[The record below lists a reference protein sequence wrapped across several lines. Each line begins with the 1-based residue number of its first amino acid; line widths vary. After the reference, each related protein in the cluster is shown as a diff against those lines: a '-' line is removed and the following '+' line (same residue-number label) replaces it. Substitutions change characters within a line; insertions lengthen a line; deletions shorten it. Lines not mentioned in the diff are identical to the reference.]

1 MVSIKKIAFFDTKP
15 YDKIW
20 FDKYKEEFGIDI
32 KYFDVKLTSDT
43 AVIARDFDGV
53 CAFVNDRID
62 ELTVNILSALGINI
76 IAMRCAGYNNVDLK
90 AAMDKI
96 TVVRVPVYSPYAVAE
111 HAVALLLTLNRKTH
125 RAYIRTKEHNF
136 NISGLEGFDIYGK
149 TVGVIGT
156 GKIGQTFIDVISG
169 FKPNIIAYDPY
180 PVKDKSINY
189 VSLDEI
195 FEKSD
200 IISLHCP
207 LTKETKNIIN
217 KDSIRKM
224 KDGVYIINTSRGQLI
239 NSEDLLEGILSR
251 KVGGAALDVYDEEE
265 HFFFEDFSQEII
277 HDETLPRLISMPNVI
292 ITSHQA
298 FLTNE
303 ALESIA
309 KVTLQNLKDFFDNK
323 EIKNAISYKK
333 Q

>member
-1 MVSIKKIAFFDTKP
+1 MKKIAFFDTKP

-20 FDKYKEEFGIDI
+20 FDKYKNEYGIDI
-32 KYFDVKLTSDT
+32 KYFDVKLSSDT

-62 ELTVNILSALGINI
+62 KLTVDILSALGLNI

-90 AAMDKI
+90 SAKDKI

-111 HAVALLLTLNRKTH
+111 HAMALLLTLNRKTH

-180 PVKDKSINY
+180 PAEKHNINY
-189 VSLDEI
+189 VSLGEI

-207 LTKETKNIIN
+207 LTKDTKNIIN
-217 KDSIRKM
+217 KESLSKM

-239 NSEDLLEGILSR
+239 NSEDLLDGILSR

-323 EIKNAISYKK
+323 ELPNEISYNR
-333 Q
+333 

>member
-1 MVSIKKIAFFDTKP
+1 MKKIAFFDTKP

>member
-1 MVSIKKIAFFDTKP
+1 MKTIAFFDTKP

-20 FDKYKEEFGIDI
+20 FDKYKEDFGIDI
-32 KYFDVKLTSDT
+32 KYFDVKLSSDT
-43 AVIARDFDGV
+43 AVIARNFDGV

-62 ELTVNILSALGINI
+62 KLTVDILSALGINI
-76 IAMRCAGYNNVDLK
+76 VAMRCAGYNNVDLK
-90 AAMDKI
+90 AAKDKI

-111 HAVALLLTLNRKTH
+111 HAMALLLTLNRKTH

-136 NISGLEGFDIYGK
+136 NISGLEGFDIFGK

-180 PVKDKSINY
+180 PAENKNINY

-217 KDSIRKM
+217 KESINKM

-239 NSEDLLEGILSR
+239 NSEDLLEGILS
-251 KVGGAALDVYDEEE
+251 KKIGGAALDVYDEEE

-309 KVTLQNLKDFFDNK
+309 KVTLQNLKDFFDSK
-323 EIKNAISYKK
+323 ELTNEISC
-333 Q
+333 

>member
-1 MVSIKKIAFFDTKP
+1 MKKIAFFDTKP

-20 FDKYKEEFGIDI
+20 FEKYKKEYDIDI
-32 KYFDVKLTSDT
+32 KYFDVKLSSDT
-43 AVIARDFDGV
+43 AIIARDFDGV

-62 ELTVNILSALGINI
+62 KLTIDILSALGINI

-90 AAMDKI
+90 AAKDKI

-136 NISGLEGFDIYGK
+136 NISGLEGFDIYKK

-169 FKPNIIAYDPY
+169 FKPDIIAYDPY
-180 PVKDKSINY
+180 PDKNKDINY

-217 KDSIRKM
+217 KESISKM

-239 NSEDLLEGILSR
+239 NSDDLLSGILSR
-251 KVGGAALDVYDEEE
+251 KIGGAALDVYDEEE

-323 EIKNAISYKK
+323 NLVNEIYYNN
-333 Q
+333 

>member
-1 MVSIKKIAFFDTKP
+1 MKKIAFFDTKP

-20 FDKYKEEFGIDI
+20 FDKYKRQYDLDI
-32 KYFDVKLTSDT
+32 KYFDVKLSSDT

-62 ELTVNILSALGINI
+62 KLTIDILSALGINI

-90 AAMDKI
+90 SAKDKI

-136 NISGLEGFDIYGK
+136 NISGLEGFDIYQK
-149 TVGVIGT
+149 TVGVVGT

-169 FKPNIIAYDPY
+169 FKPKIIAYDPY
-180 PVKDKSINY
+180 PSKDKNINY
-189 VSLDEI
+189 VSLEEI

-207 LTKETKNIIN
+207 LTKETKDIIN
-217 KDSIRKM
+217 KKSIDIM

-239 NSEDLLEGILSR
+239 NSEDLLNGILTR
-251 KVGGAALDVYDEEE
+251 KIGGAALDVYDEEE

-277 HDETLPRLISMPNVI
+277 YDETLPRLISMPNVI

-323 EIKNAISYKK
+323 KLSNEISYN
-333 Q
+333 